1 MQPRRI
7 STRIA
12 LAAFAVAALAM
23 AAVVAV
29 VVSYGRMSFDHLM
42 LQHGATADASRQM
55 FDDSVLRAVFWALA
69 VAVVASAAAALL
81 VAWRLVRPLRRIDDA
96 ASRIAA
102 GDYAARVPGDG
113 PAEVA
118 HLADSFNRMA
128 ESLEEQERLRRELI
142 ANAAHE
148 LRTPL
153 TNLQGYLEGLR
164 DDVIPPTRE
173 MFASL
178 HEEADR
184 LVRLARSLDQLAEG
198 DLGGPVAVGDI
209 DLSAAVRA
217 AVELAQPQ
225 FRRAGVR
232 LDASIPPGITVVA
245 NHDHIAQVMH
255 NLLQNAV
262 RYTDA
267 GQPARVVVE
276 RSDGSALV
284 HVINEGGPGIPRDEL
299 PHVFERFYRVDKSR
313 DRARG
318 GAGIGL
324 AIVRQLVERAGGRVG
339 AESQAGTTR
348 FWFSLPAV

>member
-1 MQPRRI
+1 VRPRRI
-7 STRIA
+7 TARIA
-12 LAAFAVAALAM
+12 LAAFAVAGVAM
-23 AAVVAV
+23 AVLVVAV
-29 VVSYGRMSFDHLM
+29 LSVGRSTFDSLM
-42 LQHGATADASRQM
+42 LQHGATTADSHAM
-55 FDDSVLRAVFWALA
+55 FDESVLRAVLW
-69 VAVVASAAAALL
+69 ALL
-81 VAWRLVRPLRRIDDA
+81 VAVAASAVAALVVAWRVVRPLRRIDDA

-113 PAEVA
+113 PQEVA
-118 HLADSFNRMA
+118 RLADSFNRMA

-164 DDVIPPTRE
+164 DEVIPPSRE
-173 MFASL
+173 MFSSL

-198 DLGGPVAVGDI
+198 DLGGPVALGDV
-209 DLSAAVRA
+209 DLSAAVGA
-217 AVELAQPQ
+217 AVELARPRFQ
-225 FRRAGVR
+225 RAGVE
-232 LDASIPPGITVVA
+232 LHADIPEGVLVAA

-262 RYTDA
+262 RYSDSGST
-267 GQPARVVVE
+267 ARVVVE
-276 RSDGSALV
+276 RAPGAAV
-284 HVINEGGPGIPRDEL
+284 VQVINEGSEIPAEDL

-339 AESQAGTTR
+339 AESHGGSTR
-348 FWFSLPAV
+348 VWFSLPAT

>member
-1 MQPRRI
+1 MRPRRI
-7 STRIA
+7 TTRIA
-12 LAAFAVAALAM
+12 LAAFAVAGVAM
-23 AAVVAV
+23 AVLAAI
-29 VVSYGRMSFDHLM
+29 VVSVGRSTFDSLM
-42 LQHGATADASRQM
+42 AQHGASVETSHAM
-55 FDDSVLRAVFWALA
+55 FDESVLRAVLLA
-69 VAVVASAAAALL
+69 VLVAVLASGLAAMA
-81 VAWRLVRPLRRIDDA
+81 VAWRLVRPLRRLDDA

-113 PAEVA
+113 PREVA
-118 HLADSFNRMA
+118 RLSDSFNRMA

-164 DDVIPPTRE
+164 DEVIPPTRA

-184 LVRLARSLDQLAEG
+184 LVRLARCLDELAEG
-198 DLGGPVAVGDI
+198 DLGGPVAIGDV
-209 DLSAAVRA
+209 DLSAAVRG
-217 AVELAQPQ
+217 AVELARPQ
-225 FRRAGVR
+225 FRRAGVA
-232 LDASIPPGITVVA
+232 LDTDIPDGVIVA
-245 NHDHIAQVMH
+245 ANNDHIAQVMH

-262 RYTDA
+262 RYSDP
-267 GQPARVVVE
+267 GQTARVLLERTPGAAVVQ
-276 RSDGSALV
+276 
-284 HVINEGGPGIPRDEL
+284 VINRGSGIPAADL
-299 PHVFERFYRVDKSR
+299 PHVFERFYRVEKSR

-339 AESQAGTTR
+339 AESQDGSTR
-348 FWFSLPAV
+348 VWFSLPAT

>member
-1 MQPRRI
+1 MRPRRI
-7 STRIA
+7 RVRIA
-12 LAAFAVAALAM
+12 LAAFAVA
-23 AAVVAV
+23 VVATAV
-29 VVSYGRMSFDHLM
+29 VVLVVMSYGRSTFDSLM
-42 LQHGATADASRQM
+42 AQHGASTATSRQM
-55 FDDSVLRAVFWALA
+55 FDDSVLRAVLWALLA
-69 VAVVASAAAALL
+69 ALAASALAAVL
-81 VAWRLVRPLRRIDDA
+81 VAWRVVRPLRRIDSA

-102 GDYAARVPGDG
+102 GDYATRVPFDG
-113 PAEVA
+113 PQEVA

-128 ESLEEQERLRRELI
+128 ESLDEQERLRRELI

-164 DDVIPPTRE
+164 DEVVPPTRE

-198 DLGGPVAVGDI
+198 DVGGPVAVSDI
-209 DLSAAVRA
+209 DLSAAVTA

-225 FRRAGVR
+225 FQRAGVR
-232 LDASIPPGITVVA
+232 LSADVPGTVTVVA
-245 NHDHIAQVMH
+245 NSDHIAQVMH
-255 NLLQNAV
+255 NLLQNAA
-262 RYTDA
+262 RYTDP
-267 GQPARVVVE
+267 GRDARVVVE

-284 HVINEGGPGIPRDEL
+284 HVINAGAPIPAEDL
-299 PHVFERFYRVDKSR
+299 PHLFERFYRVEKSR
-313 DRARG
+313 DRAHG

-348 FWFSLPAV
+348 VWFSLPAT

>member
-1 MQPRRI
+1 MRPRRLT
-7 STRIA
+7 TRIA
-12 LAAFAVAALAM
+12 LSAFVVAAVAM
-23 AAVVAV
+23 AV
-29 VVSYGRMSFDHLM
+29 VVAIVVSFGRSTFDDLM
-42 LQHGATADASRQM
+42 AQHGASVATSRQM
-55 FDDSVLRAVFWALA
+55 FDDSVLRAVLWALL
-69 VAVVASAAAALL
+69 VAVVASGLVALV
-81 VAWRLVRPLRRIDDA
+81 VAWRVVRPLRRIDDA
-96 ASRIAA
+96 ASRIAE

-113 PAEVA
+113 PTEVA
-118 HLADSFNRMA
+118 RLADSFNRMA
-128 ESLEEQERLRRELI
+128 EGMEEQERLRRELI

-164 DDVIPPTRE
+164 DEVIPPTPE

-198 DLGGPVAVGDI
+198 DLGGPVTLSDI
-209 DLSAAVRA
+209 DLSAAVRG
-217 AVELAQPQ
+217 AVELAQPR

-232 LDASIPPGITVVA
+232 LDADIPAGVTVVA
-245 NHDHIAQVMH
+245 NDDHIAQVMH

-267 GQPARVVVE
+267 GHAARVVVE
-276 RSDGSALV
+276 RAPGSAVV
-284 HVINEGGPGIPRDEL
+284 HVINDGPGIPAEDL
-299 PHVFERFYRVDKSR
+299 PHVFERFYRVEKSR
-313 DRARG
+313 DRAHG

-339 AESQAGTTR
+339 AESQGGTTR
-348 FWFSLPAV
+348 VWFSLRAT

>member
-1 MQPRRI
+1 MRPRRI
-7 STRIA
+7 TSRIA
-12 LAAFAVAALAM
+12 LAAFAVAGIAM
-23 AAVVAV
+23 AV
-29 VVSYGRMSFDHLM
+29 VVAFVVSFGRSTFDNLM
-42 LQHGATADASRQM
+42 AQHGASAATSRQM
-55 FDDSVLRAVFWALA
+55 FDDSVLRAVLLALL
-69 VAVVASAAAALL
+69 VAVVASGLAALI
-81 VAWRLVRPLRRIDDA
+81 VAWRVVRPLRRIDDA

-113 PAEVA
+113 PQEVSR
-118 HLADSFNRMA
+118 LADSFNRMA
-128 ESLEEQERLRRELI
+128 ESLEEQERMRRELI
-142 ANAAHE
+142 ANTAHE

-164 DDVIPPTRE
+164 DEVVPPTRE

-184 LVRLARSLDQLAEG
+184 LVRLAESLDQLAEG
-198 DLGGPVAVGDI
+198 DLGGPVPLSEI
-209 DLSAAVRA
+209 DLSSAVRR
-217 AVELAQPQ
+217 AVDLAQPQ
-225 FRRAGVR
+225 FHRAGV
-232 LDASIPPGITVVA
+232 LLSAQIPDGVTVVA

-262 RYTDA
+262 RYTDSGHSA
-267 GQPARVVVE
+267 SVVVE
-276 RSDGSALV
+276 RAAGFSVV
-284 HVINEGGPGIPRDEL
+284 HVINDGGGIPAADL
-299 PHVFERFYRVDKSR
+299 PHVFERFYRVEKSR

-348 FWFSLPAV
+348 VWFSLPAT

>member
-1 MQPRRI
+1 MRPRRL
-7 STRIA
+7 TARIA
-12 LAAFAVAALAM
+12 LATFVVAGVAMAVLVLAVLSVGRRTFDTLMAQHSVSTSTSHAMFDESVLRALLWALFVAVIASGVAALA
-23 AAVVAV
+23 
-29 VVSYGRMSFDHLM
+29 
-42 LQHGATADASRQM
+42 
-55 FDDSVLRAVFWALA
+55 
-69 VAVVASAAAALL
+69 
-81 VAWRLVRPLRRIDDA
+81 VAWRVVRPLRRIDDA

-113 PAEVA
+113 PQEVA
-118 HLADSFNRMA
+118 RLSDSFNRMA

-142 ANAAHE
+142 ANTAHE

-164 DDVIPPTRE
+164 DDVVPPTPE

-198 DLGGPVAVGDI
+198 DVGGPVAVGEV
-209 DLSAAVRA
+209 DLGAAVSA
-217 AVELAQPQ
+217 AVELARPR
-225 FRRAGVR
+225 FERAGVR
-232 LDASIPPGITVVA
+232 LAIEVPAGIVVVA
-245 NHDHIAQVMH
+245 NNDHIAQVMH

-262 RYTDA
+262 RYSDA
-267 GQPARVVVE
+267 GSTARVVVE
-276 RSDGSALV
+276 RGPDAAV
-284 HVINEGGPGIPRDEL
+284 VQVINQGIGIPADDL
-299 PHVFERFYRVDKSR
+299 PHVFERFYRVEKSR

-339 AESQAGTTR
+339 AESQGGRTR
-348 FWFSLPAV
+348 VWFSLPAT

>member
-1 MQPRRI
+1 MRPRRI
-7 STRIA
+7 SMRIA
-12 LAAFAVAALAM
+12 VAAFAVACVAM
-23 AAVVAV
+23 AVVVAF
-29 VVSYGRMSFDHLM
+29 VVSYGRSTFDSIM
-42 LQHGATADASRQM
+42 AQHGATAAASRQM
-55 FDDSVLRAVFWALA
+55 FDDSVLRAVLWALL
-69 VAVVASAAAALL
+69 VAVVASGLAALA
-81 VAWRLVRPLRRIDDA
+81 VAWRVVRPLRRIDEA

-102 GDYAARVPGDG
+102 GDYDARVPGDG
-113 PAEVA
+113 PQEVA
-118 HLADSFNRMA
+118 RLSDSFNRMA
-128 ESLEEQERLRRELI
+128 ESLDEQQRLRRELI
-142 ANAAHE
+142 ANTAHE

-164 DDVIPPTRE
+164 DEVVPPSRE

-198 DLGGPVAVGDI
+198 DIGGPVALSDI
-209 DLSAAVRA
+209 DLSAAVRS

-225 FRRAGVR
+225 FQRAGVA
-232 LDASIPPGITVVA
+232 LSADIPSGVMVVA

-267 GQPARVVVE
+267 GRAARVTVE
-276 RSDGSALV
+276 RAPGSAVV
-284 HVINEGGPGIPRDEL
+284 HVVNEGAGIPAEDL
-299 PHVFERFYRVDKSR
+299 PHVFERFYRVEKSR
-313 DRARG
+313 DRAHG

-339 AESQAGTTR
+339 AESQGGRTR
-348 FWFSLPAV
+348 VWFSLPAT